1 MKYLA
6 SRVRH
11 NMLNNKGFTLIEI
24 LVVLVIMGFLV
35 AMVAPKLAGISDS
48 AVAVTDDNSQKRLQ
62 ETMQVWIN
70 KNDSIPPALANM
82 TATLGAT
89 PFTGANYDSTA
100 AFALASIDDQST
112 TNGAEVISK
121 EFADKWLPMPHYI
134 NAAEAAELRGIIGG
148 ATMHYSVIDATTGLT
163 VTDDVQN
170 VGTQGDIVERYMRK
184 PIKGNMA
191 VMMIGAGIDSAGDFD
206 YATGPA
212 VTVNQSV
219 ITVDTTTDQP
229 TNLAAAAP
237 QLATSSNYA
246 GADKVY
252 ARIGEGPM
260 VLRIVMG
267 MTDRNQI
274 VNQGLLDKAGVSPQS
289 TQSDNYEFGNYYVV
303 LPRLQATIDRFFV
316 AAAPHN
322 LQVNGA
328 SLADDNLVQHS
339 VAFNEEADGTFSLV
353 ARTPHSPGVFSGVA
367 MPKQALT
374 STVVLSPE
382 GDKWAAN
389 RSDWFGVGIAL
400 GHGKIVL

>member
-6 SRVRH
+6 SRVRY

-82 TATLGAT
+82 VATDHTAGA
-89 PFTGANYDSTA
+89 FTTAN
-100 AFALASIDDQST
+100 FVMASIDDNNPS
-112 TNGAEVISK
+112 NGAEVISK

-134 NAAEAAELRGIIGG
+134 NGAEALELQNLIGG
-148 ATMHYSVIDATTGLT
+148 ATMNYALVSALTDTNTDLVLDAGTEGLI
-163 VTDDVQN
+163 Q
-170 VGTQGDIVERYMRK
+170 ERYLRK
-184 PIKGNMA
+184 GIAANQC
-191 VMMIGAGIDSAGDFD
+191 VMMIGAGVNAAGAEA
-206 YATGPA
+206 YAVGATVTATGS
-212 VTVNQSV
+212 TVA
-219 ITVDTTTDQP
+219 VDTATD
-229 TNLAAAAP
+229 NSVALAAAAG
-237 QLATSSNYA
+237 QLATSSNYDA
-246 GADKVY
+246 AAKTY
-252 ARIGEGPM
+252 TRIGEGPM

-274 VNQGLLDKAGVSPQS
+274 VNQGLLDKAGVSAQS

-303 LPRLQATIDRFFV
+303 LPRLQATVDRFFANSAGV
-316 AAAPHN
+316 LEA
-322 LQVNGA
+322 GA
-328 SLADDNLVQHS
+328 VPAGTTADHVVQHS
-339 VAFNEEADGTFSLV
+339 IAYNEEADGTFSLV
-353 ARTPHSPGVFSGVA
+353 ARTPHSAPGGNVAFSGVA
-367 MPKQALT
+367 VPKQDITA
-374 STVVLSPE
+374 TVILSPE

-389 RSDWFGVGIAL
+389 RSDWFAVGMAL